1 MPNNG
6 RYRPLSLKVPRA
18 DHKPYLLVAFET
30 LALLTS
36 PNDDGEFMLALFV
49 AATAALLEIA
59 LAWPPTPALLAA
71 TLDVTLEL

>member
-1 MPNNG
+1 M
-6 RYRPLSLKVPRA
+6 
-18 DHKPYLLVAFET
+18 AFET

-49 AATAALLEIA
+49 ATAALLEIA

-71 TLDVTLEL
+71 TLDVTLEKLKDKKNESGDYYNVKWK